1 MESISKYNIH
11 GIEYVKLTELN
22 ELIRDMKQK
31 AAAGTEPG
39 YMEPDK
45 DKRMSAMLAL
55 NHLGAVLNKEQT
67 EAKLHERLEKTRQE
81 EETDEEPG
89 SYMVYKPGDN
99 PREYWWF
106 VEWRNGKPII
116 GQCDGMIFTYA
127 GMAQNVA
134 ERLGKG
140 WKVIDVSPEECY
152 KAERLMAAIFRED
165 DEDDE
170 SWADGIGQT
179 FSPD

>member
-22 ELIRDMKQK
+22 ELIRDMKRK
-31 AAAGTEPG
+31 ASKGTEPG
-39 YMEPDK
+39 YIEPDK

-55 NHLGAVLNKEQT
+55 NHLGAVLNK
-67 EAKLHERLEKTRQE
+67 LETFAQHE

-99 PREYWWF
+99 PREYWYF

-116 GQCDGMIFTYA
+116 GQCDGMIFTYE

-134 ERLGKG
+134 ERLGND
-140 WKVIDVSPEECY
+140 WKVVDVSPEECY
-152 KAERLMAAIFRED
+152 KAERLLAAIFGD
-165 DEDDE
+165 DD
-170 SWADGIGQT
+170 
-179 FSPD
+179 

>member
-11 GIEYVKLTELN
+11 GIEYVELTELN

-67 EAKLHERLEKTRQE
+67 EAKLHERLERTRQE
-81 EETDEEPG
+81 EET
-89 SYMVYKPGDN
+89 
-99 PREYWWF
+99 
-106 VEWRNGKPII
+106 
-116 GQCDGMIFTYA
+116 
-127 GMAQNVA
+127 
-134 ERLGKG
+134 
-140 WKVIDVSPEECY
+140 VITTAVS
-152 KAERLMAAIFRED
+152 ASLAAL
-165 DEDDE
+165 
-170 SWADGIGQT
+170 
-179 FSPD
+179 PKK